1 MTPDLPARLPDR
13 RPSHDRLPE
22 GLHGGCDC
30 GTQPDPA
37 AQQEQAWRRGFTRR
51 RVLQGS
57 TALVAALG
65 LQTVTARYA
74 FSATAPDGPAVDSDT
89 IVLVNLRGGWDSL
102 SVVVPTFERAYYSQ
116 RPNIAVP
123 KEAALPLSEGFGLHP
138 SLKDLHPLYAGGKL
152 AFVVGVGTPDRT
164 LSHFEAMDTLERGT
178 AKGVNSSGWL
188 NRVLQVRGEKG
199 VFSAV
204 QFGSQLPLALTGE
217 APALA
222 MDGIQSFGLA
232 GYDDV
237 RGRAARAYASL
248 YQGLDHPMA
257 AQVTDTLKAIGTA
270 DKLRAQQ
277 YTPAGG
283 AAYPDYGFGATL
295 RDVARLVKAKVG
307 LTVAT
312 VDVGGWDMHTNE
324 GGVGGGDLKNHMDE
338 LNASLHAFVTDLGP
352 DLANVTVMLV
362 SEFGRT
368 VRENGTNGTDH
379 GHGQTMWVL
388 GGGVRGG
395 RIYGR
400 WPGLSESDQ
409 YTNGS
414 LAGTTD
420 YRDVLADVFGRRGG
434 VGSFAEVFPDHKP
447 DPLGLARSR
456 G

>member
-1 MTPDLPARLPDR
+1 VTDLSAR
-13 RPSHDRLPE
+13 RPSHDQLPE

-30 GTQPDPA
+30 GTQAAPADP
-37 AQQEQAWRRGFTRR
+37 WRRGFTRR

-74 FSATAPDGPAVDSDT
+74 FSAPSGAAAADTDT

-102 SVVVPTFERAYYSQ
+102 SVVVPTFESSYYSQ
-116 RPNIAVP
+116 RPNVGVP

-138 SLKDLHPLYAGGKL
+138 GLKDLHPLYAGGQL
-152 AFVVGVGTPDRT
+152 AFVVGVGTPDKT

-178 AKGVNSSGWL
+178 AGGLNTSGWL
-188 NRVLQVRGEKG
+188 NRVLQARGDKG

-222 MDGIQSFGLA
+222 MDNIQSFGLA

-237 RGRAARAYASL
+237 RAKAAKAYAGL
-248 YQGLDHPMA
+248 YSGLKHPMA
-257 AQVTDTLKAIGTA
+257 AQVKDTLKAIGTA
-270 DKLRAQQ
+270 DKLRATQ
-277 YTPAGG
+277 YQPAAG
-283 AAYPDYGFGATL
+283 AAYPDFGFGSTL
-295 RDVARLVKAKVG
+295 RDVARLVKAKIG
-307 LTVAT
+307 LTIAT
-312 VDVGGWDMHTNE
+312 VDVGGWDMHTNQ
-324 GGVGGGDLKNHMDE
+324 GGAGGGDMANHMDE

-352 DLANVTVMLV
+352 ALANVTLLMV

-388 GGGVRGG
+388 GGGARGG
-395 RIYGR
+395 RIHGR
-400 WPGLSESDQ
+400 WPGLSESKQ

-420 YRDVLADVFGRRGG
+420 YRDVLADVFSRRGG
-434 VGSFAEVFPDHKP
+434 VGSFAQIFPDHKP
-447 DPLGLARSR
+447 DLLGVVKSR

>member
-1 MTPDLPARLPDR
+1 MTDLPPSLPSS
-13 RPSHDRLPE
+13 RPAHDRLPD

-30 GTQPDPA
+30 GGQPEPADP
-37 AQQEQAWRRGFTRR
+37 WRRGFTRR

-74 FSATAPDGPAVDSDT
+74 FSATTDSVGVDSDT
-89 IVLVNLRGGWDSL
+89 IVLVNLRGGWDTL
-102 SVVVPTFERAYYSQ
+102 SIVVPTFESAYYRN

-123 KEAALPLSEGFGLHP
+123 KEAALPLSQGFGLHP
-138 SLKDLHPLYAGGKL
+138 GLKDLHPLYAGGKL

-178 AKGVNSSGWL
+178 ARGNNASGWL
-188 NRVLQVRGEKG
+188 NRVLQERGDKG

-222 MDGIQSFGLA
+222 LSSIQSFGLA

-237 RGRAARAYASL
+237 RAKAAKAYAGL
-248 YQGLDHPMA
+248 YKGLDHPMVL
-257 AQVTDTLKAIGTA
+257 QVKDTLKAIGTA
-270 DKLRAQQ
+270 DRLRAEQ
-277 YTPAGG
+277 YQPANG
-283 AAYPDYGFGATL
+283 AQYQDYGFSGTL
-295 RDVARLVKAKVG
+295 KDIARLVKAKVG

-312 VDVGGWDMHTNE
+312 VDVGGWDMHTGL
-324 GGVGGGDLKNHMDE
+324 GGVGGGDMANHMRE
-338 LNASLHAFVTDLGP
+338 LNDALHAFVTDLGP
-352 DLANVTVMLV
+352 DLANVTVLLV

-395 RIYGR
+395 KIHGR
-400 WPGLSESDQ
+400 WPGLSDSKQ
-409 YTNGS
+409 FTNGS
-414 LAGTTD
+414 VAATTD

-434 VGSFAEVFPDHKP
+434 VGSFATVFPDHRP
-447 DPLGLARSR
+447 EPLGVVKSR